1 VWALSAQSDAAGC
14 GSGVLGGRFRHQRS
28 PLCALSNSALCTLY
42 LMPTVNLS
50 ILSSGEL
57 LGLSF
62 DIWKSMKGGLC
73 DKNVFT
79 ANGACLWFGV
89 FNFLRTRIFVL
100 AY

>member
-1 VWALSAQSDAAGC
+1 M
-14 GSGVLGGRFRHQRS
+14 
-28 PLCALSNSALCTLY
+28 
-42 LMPTVNLS
+42 MPTVNLS